1 MITSMSRLDKMSVTR
16 ISGFPAASGSL
27 VKLKYK
33 RALNRRP
40 TQKVIKREALS
51 REAL

>member
-1 MITSMSRLDKMSVTR
+1 MSRLDKMSVMI

-33 RALNRRP
+33 RALKRRP
-40 TQKVIKREALS
+40 IPEVTIREVLS